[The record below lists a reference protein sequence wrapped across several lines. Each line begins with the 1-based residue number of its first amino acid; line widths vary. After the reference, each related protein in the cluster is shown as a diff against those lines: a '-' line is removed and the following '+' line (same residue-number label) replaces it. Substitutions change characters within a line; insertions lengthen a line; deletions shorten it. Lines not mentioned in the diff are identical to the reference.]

1 MKKFPKVLLIAFLFV
16 CAIGATFFITLHEA
30 QKLAV
35 PQAQSTAGSKIDEIM
50 EYMDY
55 YFVDEY
61 DEDAMSDA
69 AAAALYKILSAL

>member
-35 PQAQSTAGSKIDEIM
+35 PQAQSTAGSKID
-50 EYMDY
+50 
-55 YFVDEY
+55 
-61 DEDAMSDA
+61 
-69 AAAALYKILSAL
+69 